1 MAANNNKE
9 TKRVGLTIDA
19 KTYNQANKVFDQLG
33 LSMSNGV
40 AVYLHRVAE
49 TGGIPFTLTTKVDK

>member
-1 MAANNNKE
+1 MAVNNKD

-19 KTYNQANKVFDQLG
+19 KTYDQATKVFDQLG

-49 TGGIPFTLTTKVDK
+49 TGGIPFALTTKVDK

>member
-1 MAANNNKE
+1 MAVNNKD

-19 KTYNQANKVFDQLG
+19 KPYNEANKVFDQLG